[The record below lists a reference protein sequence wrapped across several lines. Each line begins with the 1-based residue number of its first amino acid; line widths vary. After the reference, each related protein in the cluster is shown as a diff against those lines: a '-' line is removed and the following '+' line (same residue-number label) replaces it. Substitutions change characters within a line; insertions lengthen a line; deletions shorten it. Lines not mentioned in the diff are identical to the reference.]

1 MVKNVL
7 QEGTTGKPS
16 KRVTAAEKRL
26 VVKKRV
32 RQGRIQKISIA
43 GKGGF
48 KKKYTESHAS
58 CMVTFRLSKT
68 AVGPAKKVAI
78 VGDFNNWD
86 EGASA
91 MKRLGNGDFQI
102 TLVLPSEIEYK
113 FRYLI
118 DGSHWE
124 NDWCADKY
132 VPNPYGG
139 DDSVV
144 IV

>member
-1 MVKNVL
+1 MVNNML
-7 QEGTTGKPS
+7 QEGNKGKPS

-26 VVKKRV
+26 VVKERV
-32 RQGRIQKISIA
+32 RKSASQQKSIA
-43 GKGGF
+43 GDGSF
-48 KKKYTESHAS
+48 KKKYTESHDY
-58 CMVTFRLSKT
+58 CMVTFRLPKA
-68 AVGPAKKVAI
+68 AVSSAKKVTI

-86 EGASA
+86 EEASP
-91 MKRLGNGDFQI
+91 MKKLKNGDFQI
-102 TLVLPSEIEYK
+102 TLVLPSESEYK

-132 VPNPYGG
+132 MPNPYWG